1 MTAPPSVLTVRS
13 LDFGW
18 PQEPALW
25 RGLHLELPP
34 GVSLLTGD
42 EGCGKSTLL
51 RLIAGE
57 LPPQAGHLAIDGIA
71 LDADPRAYR
80 QRVFRT
86 DPRSRAL
93 DDTTPQDWF
102 DTLVRQRPDFQAD
115 ALPALIAGFGLQPH
129 LHKTLHMLS
138 SGSQRKVW
146 LCAALAS
153 GAVLTLLDEPFAALD
168 MPSIRF
174 LLDHLGQVGAGSGR
188 AWLLAD
194 HTAPQGLSLASTVRL

>member
-1 MTAPPSVLTVRS
+1 MTAPKAVLTVSS
-13 LDFGW
+13 LEFGW
-18 PQEPALW
+18 PQGPALW
-25 RGLHLELPP
+25 RGLNLAVPA

-51 RLIAGE
+51 RLIAGD
-57 LPPQAGHLAIDGIA
+57 LQPLAGRMTIGGVGFDT
-71 LDADPRAYR
+71 DPRAYR

-93 DDTTPQDWF
+93 DDTTPEDWF
-102 DTLVRQRPDFQAD
+102 GALGQQWPEFQPDTLPG
-115 ALPALIAGFGLQPH
+115 LIEGFGLQPH
-129 LHKTLHMLS
+129 LYKTLHMLS

-153 GAVLTLLDEPFAALD
+153 GAALTLLDEPFAALD

-174 LLDHLGQVGAGSGR
+174 LLEHLGRVGAGTER

-194 HTAPQGLSLASTVRL
+194 HAAPQGLALASTVRL